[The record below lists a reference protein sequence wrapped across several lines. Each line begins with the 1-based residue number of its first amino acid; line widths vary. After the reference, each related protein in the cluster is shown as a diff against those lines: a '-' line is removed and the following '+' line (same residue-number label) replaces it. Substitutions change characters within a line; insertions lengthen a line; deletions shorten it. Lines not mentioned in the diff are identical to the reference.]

1 MGYMLDRFYNFI
13 SIFQLIGILM
23 IGIMLF
29 FVLRFNKKEANM
41 IFRDKIKLIR
51 KLIRIV
57 LIVYIIG
64 YILSLEILIFIGAN
78 FNFES
83 NGITLMVVM
92 TLIEK
97 LVELI
102 FYYLIFRQ
110 YLVLIKNFEQDI
122 IFSDDNVVALKKIAK
137 YMLWILVFNLIV
149 ILGGYIINLLI
160 SQIILSGN
168 TELLYNLF
176 GMYDI
181 NINTNINFDIIVKF
195 IICIAINIVSI
206 VFEKAYDLYEENR
219 LTI

>member
-64 YILSLEILIFIGAN
+64 YILSLGILIFIGAN

>member
-64 YILSLEILIFIGAN
+64 YILSLGILIFIGAN

-206 VFEKAYDLYEENR
+206 AFEKAYDLYEENR